1 MSLVDSGAGV
11 SSPSITSRDE
21 IECNNKMLTGLCPIA
36 WVGSDTAMSES
47 SRSIISFGVSQASCF
62 AREVNAV
69 DLS

>member
-1 MSLVDSGAGV
+1 
-11 SSPSITSRDE
+11 
-21 IECNNKMLTGLCPIA
+21 MLTGLCPIA